1 MKRLLLV
8 AALIGASLNAMAQ
21 PIPEWAA
28 EAGKAWRYVGHSV
41 DGETRVSV
49 ERRVH
54 HQGNATIAGVRFDFA
69 HPEDHGGAD
78 AIEAVVNI
86 KCSSPRAFSKM
97 HMTVF
102 GGGVV
107 LADGPLQSRGEPI
120 EKGSLFEIVATY
132 ACAADR

>member
-8 AALIGASLNAMAQ
+8 VALATLSLNAIAQ
-21 PIPEWAA
+21 PVPEWAA
-28 EAGKAWRYVGHSV
+28 EAGKSWRYIGHSV
-41 DGETRVSV
+41 DGETKVSV

-69 HPEDHGGAD
+69 HPEYHGGAD

-86 KCSSPRAFSKM
+86 KCSTPRAFSKM

-102 GGGVV
+102 GGGAV
-107 LADGPLQSRGEPI
+107 LADGPLQPHGEPI